1 MLGDYALTAVVN
13 SNIFMYMMMGAVM
26 GIGLA
31 AGVAIGQSIGSGDAQ
46 AVRRVVGTSIT
57 AVAGFGI
64 LVAAAG
70 WMLAPVLLD
79 RMHVPESGRDAAI
92 TYLRLICL
100 QMPSMFVYIV
110 MMMTLR
116 GTGDAKTPFRFTLL
130 WIGLGLALSPILL
143 TGAFGLPRLGI
154 AGVAI
159 GALLANALALLALVV
174 TLYRRDVPIALRGA
188 DLRHFVPDLRLL
200 WLLMKRAAPM
210 ALESFIVQGSYFV
223 LLSMVNEHGAM
234 TAAAYSGAAQLWS
247 YVQMPSQA
255 VASSMAAMAAMNIG
269 AARWPRVESIAL
281 KGCALG
287 VAVTSLAALL
297 IYALGDRPL
306 LLFLPQGGE
315 TLQKAHDINAIVVWG
330 WIAVSIT
337 SGLAAVVRANSAM
350 LAPTLIFAIT
360 MWVFRVPFAMAL
372 EPVLGEAAIWWS
384 FPVGTI
390 SSALLAWGY
399 FRWGGWRDNPLMMSR
414 VKKA

>member
-1 MLGDYALTAVVN
+1 
-13 SNIFMYMMMGAVM
+13 
-26 GIGLA
+26 
-31 AGVAIGQSIGSGDAQ
+31 
-46 AVRRVVGTSIT
+46 
-57 AVAGFGI
+57 
-64 LVAAAG
+64 
-70 WMLAPVLLD
+70 
-79 RMHVPESGRDAAI
+79 MHVPESGRDAAI

-100 QMPSMFVYIV
+100 QMPSMFIYIV

-116 GTGDAKTPFRFTLL
+116 GTGDARTPFRFTLL

-269 AARWPRVESIAL
+269 AARWPRVEAIAL

-287 VAVTSLAALL
+287 VAVTTLAALL

-315 TLQKAHDINAIVVWG
+315 TLEKARGINAIVVWG

-350 LAPTLIFAIT
+350 IAPTLIFAIT

-372 EPVLGEAAIWWS
+372 EPTLGEAAIWWS

-414 VKKA
+414 VAKRS